1 MPAFVFFSGSM
12 FYLQCRISLLALWKS
27 LLVFYKHLNNQLK
40 HFIISGRLK
49 TVNSSIYEFRICEQC
64 KLKDKQHIIFTDI
77 LTLSEQMSLIISL
90 PHPPPKKKKKKKEQH
105 PKRNPSITNKQKLQ
119 YNHTLLQ

>member
-1 MPAFVFFSGSM
+1 M

-90 PHPPPKKKKKKKEQH
+90 PHPPPKKKKEEKKGATSKTKPINNEQT
-105 PKRNPSITNKQKLQ
+105 KTTIQSYTATVK
-119 YNHTLLQ
+119 